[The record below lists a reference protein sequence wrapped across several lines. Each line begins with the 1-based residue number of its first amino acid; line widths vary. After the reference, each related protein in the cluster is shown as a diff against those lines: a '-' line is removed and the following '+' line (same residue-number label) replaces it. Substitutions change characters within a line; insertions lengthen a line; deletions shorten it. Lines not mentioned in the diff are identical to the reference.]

1 MPIRSPYTHDVVIAG
16 AGPVGLFLACELRL
30 AGVSVAVLEQAADPG
45 SPLKGLP
52 FGLRGLS
59 APTLEALDRRDLLN
73 AVEAARRSS
82 PFAGAAPKVG
92 AHWMQTP
99 RRPAGHFA
107 GIQFFHEQVDT
118 ACWPYR
124 LSSPA
129 GVNLAVDMR
138 SLESVLAE
146 RATAMGAE
154 IRRGSPIEGF
164 EQAEYG
170 VSVQAGGESLHA
182 RWLVGCD
189 GGRSL
194 VRKFGGFAFVG
205 TDPEFTGYSVE
216 AELADPDALAP
227 GRTYT
232 ATGMYTYARPGV
244 IAMVDFDGGAAHRT
258 QPLTLEHVQSV
269 LRRVSG
275 VDVTL
280 TALKLATTWTDRA
293 YQATEY
299 RRGRV
304 LLAGDAAHV
313 HSPLGG
319 QGLNLGL
326 GDAMNLGWKLAA
338 TIRDEAAVALLDS
351 YGAERHP
358 EGARV
363 LDWSRAQVALMRPT
377 PSTRALA
384 AIIHDLIATGD
395 GATYFAE
402 KVWNVSLRYDLG
414 ADHSLVGRSVP
425 DFVFSDGSRTGE
437 RLRDRR
443 ALLLDF
449 APGAPLQSVARRWQ
463 ERMTYVAGEPESRLG
478 LSAVLVR
485 PDGVVAW
492 VSETAGDDEDLLQ
505 AALQWIGE
513 P

>member
-1 MPIRSPYTHDVVIAG
+1 MPIHSPHIHDVVIAG

-30 AGVSVAVLEQAADPG
+30 AGVSVVVLEQAADPN
-45 SPLKGLP
+45 SPLKRLP

-59 APTLEALDRRDLLN
+59 APTLEAFDRRDLLN
-73 AVEAARRSS
+73 AVEAARRPNPS
-82 PFAGAAPKVG
+82 ADAAKAG

-107 GIQFFHEQVDT
+107 GIQFFHEDIDT
-118 ACWPYR
+118 TRWPYR
-124 LSSPA
+124 PPSPV
-129 GVNLAVDMR
+129 GVNLAVDMQT
-138 SLESVLAE
+138 LETVLAE
-146 RATAMGAE
+146 RATALGAE
-154 IRRGSPIEGF
+154 IRRGSGVEGF
-164 EQAEYG
+164 EPSDDG
-170 VSVQAGGESLHA
+170 VAVRVGDERLHG

-194 VRKFGGFAFVG
+194 VRKSGGFAFVG

-216 AELADPDALAP
+216 AELADPDVLIP

-258 QPLTLEHVQSV
+258 QPLTLEHVQAV

-304 LLAGDAAHV
+304 LLAGDAAHI

-326 GDAMNLGWKLAA
+326 GDAMNLGWKLGAV
-338 TIRDEAAVALLDS
+338 IRGEAPAALLDS

-358 EGARV
+358 EGARI

-384 AIIHDLIATGD
+384 TIIRDLTATGD

-414 ADHSLVGRSVP
+414 ADHPLVGRSVP
-425 DFVFSDGSRTGE
+425 DFVFSDGPRTGE
-437 RLRDRR
+437 RLRDGK

-449 APGAPLQSVARRWQ
+449 APGAPLRSIAHRWQ
-463 ERMTYVAGEPESRLG
+463 GRMSYVASAPRDRLG

-492 VSETAGDDEDLLQ
+492 ASETAGSEVGLPQ
-505 AALQWIGE
+505 AASRWVGE